1 MSFMEPLLALQDIDD
16 QIYELEQE
24 INDIPA
30 RKAAEMDKLEMAK
43 SSLAAAQDDLRAA
56 RSEADSLALQ
66 AQATQDYAEKLKDH
80 QSGLKS
86 VKSLT
91 AIDAQIANSKTQQ
104 EKLEAEH
111 LSALEALPDAER
123 RVTDAQAQM
132 KAEAE
137 DIERY
142 IGELDERMEEA
153 KARLAELQA
162 QREDAAKQVFPQH
175 LIIYNRLRKSRRPTV
190 VPLHDGVCGGCHL
203 TQPPAV
209 THLVHRMNFVPAGDK
224 RASLVSCQMC
234 GCLLYGD

>member
-1 MSFMEPLLALQDIDD
+1 MSFMEPLLALQDLDD

-30 RKAAEMDKLEMAK
+30 RKEAEMDKLEVAK

-56 RSEADSLALQ
+56 KSEADSLALQ

-86 VKSLT
+86 AKSLT
-91 AIDAQIANSKTQQ
+91 ALDAQIANSKTQQ

-142 IGELDERMEEA
+142 IGELDERLEEA
-153 KARLAELQA
+153 KVRLAELQA
-162 QREDAAKQVFPQH
+162 QREDAAKKVFPQH

-209 THLVHRMNFVPAGDK
+209 AHLVHRMNFVPAGDK
-224 RASLVSCQMC
+224 RASLVTCQMC
-234 GCLLYGD
+234 GRLLYEE

>member
-1 MSFMEPLLALQDIDD
+1 
-16 QIYELEQE
+16 
-24 INDIPA
+24 
-30 RKAAEMDKLEMAK
+30 MDKLEVAK

-56 RSEADSLALQ
+56 KSEADSLALQ

-86 VKSLT
+86 AKSLT
-91 AIDAQIANSKTQQ
+91 ALDAQIANSKTQQ

-123 RVTDAQAQM
+123 RVSDAQAQM

-142 IGELDERMEEA
+142 IGELDERLEEA
-153 KARLAELQA
+153 KVRLAELQT
-162 QREDAAKQVFPQH
+162 QREDAAKQVYPQH

-209 THLVHRMNFVPAGDK
+209 SHLVHRMKVAKPDDK
-224 RASLVSCQMC
+224 RVGLVTCQMC
-234 GCLLYGD
+234 GRLLYEE